1 MRVFGSSAAEQFR
14 ARGLLAQRKAPPER
28 TGLITPRPHHDVSG
42 PCGHPYGGHQNENPA
57 RIPRGGVSGTLMGG
71 FGEFAGL
78 FASSAAG
85 GPFRGSRSL
94 RGWACRLVAVTA
106 IEIGVGDAHPASFIR
121 AGTRVPLPR
130 CLRSVRPGRI
140 TGVDVRVDIGLCIGR
155 HHPGVCSTGSGQ
167 DLWTRQTGL
176 WLTSTD
182 PGSS

>member
-1 MRVFGSSAAEQFR
+1 
-14 ARGLLAQRKAPPER
+14 
-28 TGLITPRPHHDVSG
+28 
-42 PCGHPYGGHQNENPA
+42 
-57 RIPRGGVSGTLMGG
+57 MGG

-182 PGSS
+182 PGPS